1 MWNLLLFVASS
12 AAADFDAASMI
23 TSAVSEVQGQLLDVL
38 TVVVPALAIVTGAVV
53 AVRFAVK
60 WLRSLGKG

>member
-1 MWNLLLFVASS
+1 MLDLLLFAASS
-12 AAADFDAASMI
+12 AAADFDASGMV

-38 TVVVPALAIVTGAVV
+38 TVVVPAIAVITGAVV

-60 WLRSLGKG
+60 WLRSLGK